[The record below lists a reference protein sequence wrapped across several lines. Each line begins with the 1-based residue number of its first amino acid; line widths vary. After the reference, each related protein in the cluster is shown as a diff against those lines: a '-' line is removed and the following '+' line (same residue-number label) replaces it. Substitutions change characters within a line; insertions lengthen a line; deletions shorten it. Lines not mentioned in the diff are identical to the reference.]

1 MAHRD
6 AYRSESSILATLIES
21 PNTRPAS
28 VDWEPS
34 WSPADRAEV
43 ESSRWLV
50 DSESTPSLEASE
62 RDLGHS
68 RSFRL
73 SPAGAQPGTEAQSL
87 AGANSSD
94 ERCLR
99 QTRSWPAPTRDP
111 VTEHGVA
118 RGRHRHA
125 RSDCPLRHQA
135 TDCAEPSSPAPT
147 CAERLSVAA
156 WSDRTSP
163 KLVARRH
170 SEQQLS
176 ACWEHQLFPN
186 VGRCA
191 PRDWS

>member
-34 WSPADRAEV
+34 WSPTDRAEV

-62 RDLGHS
+62 RDLGHP

-87 AGANSSD
+87 AGANAPLSLTD
-94 ERCLR
+94 LR
-99 QTRSWPAPTRDP
+99 HTRSWPAPTRDP
-111 VTEHGVA
+111 GTEHGVA
-118 RGRHRHA
+118 RGRHRHD
-125 RSDCPLRHQA
+125 RSDVCCGIKPPTA
-135 TDCAEPSSPAPT
+135 PNPSSPAPT
-147 CAERLSVAA
+147 CAERRSVTA

-163 KLVARRH
+163 TLVAGRRAH
-170 SEQQLS
+170 PSQGW
-176 ACWEHQLFPN
+176 WEHQLFPN